1 MIMKMTPLRLN
12 IIIIALLIAAVG
24 GGILALLFKAIGSAD
39 AGSNSFIIGALIG
52 LLGSVVTGLASL
64 GTTLINDNG
73 KSTGNP
79 DD

>member
-1 MIMKMTPLRLN
+1 MKVTPLRLN
-12 IIIIALLIAAVG
+12 IIIIAALVAGVG
-24 GGILALLFKAIGSAD
+24 GGILALLFKAIGND
-39 AGSNSFIIGALIG
+39 DDGSNSFIIGALIG

-73 KSTGNP
+73 KSKENK